1 MTSLWISEPRMLTS
15 DPVYGFLPLVLAG
28 LTTAVILALQ
38 WFLGLISERVSS
50 TTNPSQKEHLHEKP
64 SSRLEA

>member
-1 MTSLWISEPRMLTS
+1 MTSTWIFEPRMLTS
-15 DPVYGFLPLVLAG
+15 DPAYALLPFVLAG
-28 LTTAVILALQ
+28 LTTAVILSLQ

-50 TTNPSQKEHLHEKP
+50 ITSPSQKEHLDEKP